1 MTTEQS
7 AVREGPGRGGR
18 LTSLRAAVAAAG
30 GAALAYFVAGKLSMT
45 MVSELSYATPVW
57 PAAGLALAAALRF
70 GDRVWPGVLIG
81 ALALRAG
88 NSFNAAEPVTA
99 ARSLAVAASLAVGC
113 ALQVILGARLVRRFV
128 REPTLLDEERDILR
142 FCVLAGPLS
151 CLVSA
156 TWSNVTLRLAGLA
169 PWGAF
174 PIGWATWWVGDT
186 IGVLLFAPLALILLE
201 SSQPW
206 ARRRLPVGAALLIA
220 FGLVTALFVHV
231 SQWERAKREHWLGRR
246 ASVLAH
252 ALDVHLGR
260 TLESVE
266 SIAALMSAR
275 PDIRRRDFR
284 VFVQRQAKDTTGIL
298 VVAWILR
305 VEEGERE
312 AVEEAARRG
321 GLTGFRIFDRTARGA
336 SVPAASR
343 PEHFV
348 VRYVEPQEDVGAAL
362 GFDVASDPVRFEAL
376 RRAAATGRVAV
387 TEPLQLIVQPD
398 QQPGVVVF
406 APAYEEAGQPGE
418 APRLRGFGAAGLRV
432 GDVVAAALQGM
443 DRKGL
448 ALAIEDEGAPAGDRL
463 LYTERP
469 AVPVRWRTALT
480 VGGRRWSVGFA
491 PAAGG
496 AERVGWVPWLVLAG
510 GLFFTGLL
518 GILLLVLLGR
528 ATRLELLAAE
538 RARLVEE
545 LRRAVTLRDDFLAVA
560 AHELRT
566 PITSLQ
572 LQLQLAGR
580 QLGARPSVDPGPR
593 LENANRQA
601 GRLRRLVDAL
611 LDASCI
617 TAGPPALAREACD
630 LAEIARDT
638 IARLDEDARKAGC
651 AIALTAA
658 APARGYW
665 DRACLERVLTNLL
678 TNALKFGA
686 GKPVEVV
693 VSADEGAATL
703 VVRDQGIGIP
713 PEALERVFHKF
724 ERGVSAR
731 AYGGLGLGLFI
742 SREIAAA
749 HGGTL
754 RAESVPGRG
763 AALVLVLPIAP
774 PAGER
779 RS

>member
-7 AVREGPGRGGR
+7 AVREGPGRGRR
-18 LTSLRAAVAAAG
+18 LASLRATAIAAG
-30 GAALAYFVAGKLSMT
+30 GTALAYFAAGKLAMV
-45 MVSELSYATPVW
+45 MVSQFSYATAVW
-57 PAAGLALAAALRF
+57 PAAGLSLAAALRF

-81 ALALRAG
+81 AFLLRAG
-88 NSFNAAEPVTA
+88 SSFNAASPVTA
-99 ARSLAVAASLAVGC
+99 AQSAAVAASLAVGC
-113 ALQVILGARLVRRFV
+113 ALQVIVAARLVRRYV

-156 TWSNVTLRLAGLA
+156 TWSNATLRLAGLA
-169 PWGAF
+169 SWATL

-231 SQWERAKREHWLGRR
+231 SRWEEAKREHWLARR

-252 ALDVHLGR
+252 ALEVHLGR
-260 TLESVE
+260 TLEGVE
-266 SIAALMSAR
+266 SIAALMSTR

-284 VFVQRQAKDTTGIL
+284 VFVRRQTKDTAGIL
-298 VVAWILR
+298 VVAWVLR
-305 VEEGERE
+305 VEDAERD

-321 GLTGFRIFDRTARGA
+321 GLSGFRIFDRTPQGG
-336 SVPAASR
+336 SIPAASR

-348 VRYVEPQEDVGAAL
+348 VRYVEPQEGVESAL

-376 RRAAATGRVAV
+376 ERAAATGRAAV
-387 TEPLQLIVQPD
+387 TEPLRLIVEPAE
-398 QQPGVVVF
+398 QPGVVVF
-406 APAYEEAGQPGE
+406 APAYEEAGPPGE
-418 APRLRGFGAAGLRV
+418 APRLLGFGAVGLRV
-432 GDVVAAALQGM
+432 GDVVAAALRGM

-448 ALAIEDEGAPAGDRL
+448 ALTIQDQGAPARGRV
-463 LYTERP
+463 LYAERP
-469 AVPVRWRTALT
+469 GVPVKWQTALD

-491 PAAGG
+491 PTAAAVEG
-496 AERVGWVPWLVLAG
+496 VGWVPWVVLAG

-580 QLGARPSVDPGPR
+580 QLGAGRSADPGPR
-593 LENANRQA
+593 LENASRQA

-617 TAGPPALAREACD
+617 TVGPPALALEACD

-638 IARLDEDARKAGC
+638 SARLDEDARKAGC
-651 AIALTAA
+651 TIALTAA

-665 DRACLERVLTNLL
+665 DRASLERVVTNLL

-693 VSADEGAATL
+693 VSADEGSATL
-703 VVRDQGIGIP
+703 VVRDRGIGIP
-713 PEALERVFHKF
+713 PDALERVFHKF
-724 ERGVSAR
+724 ERGVSTR

-754 RAESVPGRG
+754 RAESAPGGG
-763 AALVLVLPIAP
+763 ATLVLVLPIAP
-774 PAGER
+774 PAGEK